1 MNVPTL
7 LRYIAGYLVGFFIFI
22 VFIPFCLYS
31 MAILVPYRFVADLGI
46 LLLVISILAGSIGL
60 MFMLWSNIGL
70 FVLGRGGPTDF
81 FNITIT
87 PRTSQLVT
95 TGPYRYT
102 RNPMVFGAYMIY
114 LALTIDLDSIAA
126 ISLVILSLP
135 VAILYLRKTEEKRL
149 LVDFGQEYEDYRRRV
164 PMIVPWF
171 PRD

>member
-7 LRYIAGYLVGFFIFI
+7 LRYILGYLVGFFIFI
-22 VFIPFCLYS
+22 AFIPFCLFNV
-31 MAILVPYRFVADLGI
+31 AILLPYQIVADHGI
-46 LLLVISILAGSIGL
+46 LLRVISILIGTIGL
-60 MFMLWSNIGL
+60 VFMLWSNIGL

-81 FNITIT
+81 FNMTIT
-87 PRTSQLVT
+87 PRTSYLVT
-95 TGPYRYT
+95 AGPYRYT

-114 LALTIDLDSIAA
+114 LALAMNLDSIAV

-135 VAILYLRKTEEKRL
+135 VAILYLRKTEKRRL